1 MKNNTKG
8 SALVWAIVVTLML
21 AILIA
26 AGLTMS
32 YSYYNRSINNNSKN
46 QAYLSAK
53 SIITNMVENIAVT
66 SGEDIPNQS
75 YLNLIPDETGKS
87 TAVSVE
93 SYPVTLGTVNYMK
106 IERKLVGEGNEEKK
120 DIITITVSLTYLDY
134 TEVVNAD
141 LINTSKGEATWQLL
155 KYYRSEPDKN
165 QNNVKGLKLNDEM
178 MIDAVTNR
186 EGAIEKLKNMSQ
198 ELKDK
203 IKKEQG
209 TTINNQFGNDQMRN
223 YYFYAVYDEEW
234 PVFDNEATSIPN
246 ILGSKQYYIQPYFIP
261 GSDYKN
267 YIVFASTYKNKT
279 NGIWGEDIKL
289 LYYQGHW
296 YYIDKSINIHGQS
309 KKGIGNMVSAFNG
322 ESESSNTADNKHYT
336 ADEKFKYIVD
346 NYLIAENQIT

>member
-1 MKNNTKG
+1 MKDNTKG

-66 SGEDIPNQS
+66 SGKDIPNQS

-87 TAVSVE
+87 TFISVE
-93 SYPVTLGTVNYMK
+93 SYPATLGTVNYMK
-106 IERKLVGEGNEEKK
+106 IERKLIGEESEEKK

-134 TEVVNAD
+134 TEIVNAD

-155 KYYRSEPDKN
+155 KYYRSEPDKT
-165 QNNVKGLKLNDEM
+165 QNNVNGQKLNDYM
-178 MIDAVTNR
+178 MMDAVTNR

-203 IKKEQG
+203 IKNEQG
-209 TTINNQFGNDQMRN
+209 TNMNDQFGNDQMRS
-223 YYFYAVYDEEW
+223 YYFYAIYDEEW
-234 PVFDNEATSIPN
+234 PKFDNATTSIPN
-246 ILGSKQYYIQPYFIP
+246 ILGSTQYYIQPYFIP
-261 GSDYKN
+261 GSGYKN
-267 YIVFASTYKNKT
+267 YIVFASTKGEKL

-296 YYIDKSINIHGQS
+296 YYIEESKNIHGVT
-309 KKGIGNMVSAFNG
+309 KKGIGNMVSAFND
-322 ESESSNTADNKHYT
+322 ETESSGTGYKYT

-346 NYLIAENQIT
+346 NYLTPENQIT